1 MVQSLLKK
9 FQVPVK
15 IYLVVPQIM
24 IIIIAVS
31 LVGTIS
37 IFSGRNSIETLTKQL
52 RLETSKR
59 IEENLIQFI
68 TVPQKINKL
77 NTNLFSSGNIDL
89 SSIPELQQYF
99 SEQVQVFDSVTSI
112 YFGSLEGGL
121 VGSGREGPE
130 GTLYVTQTQNLEA
143 GTFEKY
149 SMNTQGNPDQLLA
162 SVPDFDARTRD
173 WYQKAVENQRPSW
186 SEVYILFTGQD
197 LAVAAS
203 EPVYTP
209 SGELLGV
216 VSVDIFVSH
225 LTSFLQEIE
234 ISENGQSFIFEPS
247 GELVAISTGEQPI
260 SLNVEQPERIYL
272 HQNENS
278 IIREA
283 GEYIQEI
290 SNDFQSFPEQQSFEY
305 QVNGDRYYLQLVPVK
320 DEYGIELLIGV
331 VIPESDFMYLI
342 NQNFLNTGI
351 AIALSFIVSVLISIP
366 LSNWI
371 IQPLKGLLRFSQSIS
386 NHDWEKKTDYQY
398 QDQRIKRI
406 ICFISI
412 NGRAASG

>member
-1 MVQSLLKK
+1 
-9 FQVPVK
+9 
-15 IYLVVPQIM
+15 
-24 IIIIAVS
+24 
-31 LVGTIS
+31 
-37 IFSGRNSIETLTKQL
+37 
-52 RLETSKR
+52 
-59 IEENLIQFI
+59 
-68 TVPQKINKL
+68 
-77 NTNLFSSGNIDL
+77 
-89 SSIPELQQYF
+89 
-99 SEQVQVFDSVTSI
+99 
-112 YFGSLEGGL
+112 
-121 VGSGREGPE
+121 
-130 GTLYVTQTQNLEA
+130 
-143 GTFEKY
+143 
-149 SMNTQGNPDQLLA
+149 MNTQGNPDQLLA